1 MGKDSSHYSVR
12 EVQHLHDVVLT
23 VLLSHS
29 VVILCTFLI
38 DKIVKETNGSL
49 FRFFS
54 LSAVHNME
62 RNITAKEVENNSLSL
77 EQLHKYGS

>member
-1 MGKDSSHYSVR
+1 M
-12 EVQHLHDVVLT
+12 
-23 VLLSHS
+23 
-29 VVILCTFLI
+29 ILCIFLI